1 MTICK
6 WIALLSLLVSG
17 LAQAQI
23 TELDCDFKISSVP
36 ITITSPGT
44 WCFDKDLTF
53 ISASIGTAIY
63 IQASNVTLDLNSHTL
78 RGPMDGGKLV
88 TGVSGNAYHTGVSV
102 PGVCCTTDPTLQY
115 NNVKIRN
122 GTISGF
128 HYGVTIAA
136 NTYGSGYVVE
146 DMQVRDTA
154 FSAVNFNGVKN
165 ALVRNTVISRLD
177 ASLCGTTSGC
187 SNPAAVYG
195 ITAISSNGIK
205 IENNMI
211 TGMKGVNGTSYG
223 IQLGSTTN
231 SVIEGNLVESV
242 SASGIADVGIQV
254 SNWTLIVNNRL
265 VKVKTG
271 IAMDAGSYYVR
282 NITIG
287 TTTPYLGG
295 TPKGTENY

>member
-1 MTICK
+1 MTIRK

-17 LAQAQI
+17 FAQAQI
-23 TELDCDFKISSVP
+23 TELDCDAKITAVP
-36 ITITSPGT
+36 VTITSPGT

-53 ISASIGTAIY
+53 TSPAIGTAIN
-63 IQASNVTLDLNSHTL
+63 IQSSNVTLDLNSHVL

-88 TGVSGNAYHTGVSV
+88 TGTGYQTGVNV

-128 HYGVTIAA
+128 HYGITIAA

-146 DMQVRDTA
+146 DMQIRDTA
-154 FSAVNFNGVKN
+154 FMAIGFNGVKN
-165 ALVRNTVISRLD
+165 AIVRSTAISRLD

-195 ITAISSNGIK
+195 INATSSNGVK
-205 IENNMI
+205 IENNTV
-211 TGMKGVNGTSYG
+211 TGMKGVNGTSFG
-223 IQLGSTTN
+223 IQLNSTTN

-242 SASGIADVGIQV
+242 TASGVADVGIQV
-254 SNWTLIVNNRL
+254 GNSPNALVVNNRL

-271 IAMDAGSYYVR
+271 IAMDAGTYYVR